1 MAWKSSAVAAHSEPP
16 SIFFYRCWSGVCG
29 KGYEDVVLECLRA
42 SGASRAA
49 GEDVVRASGAS
60 RAAAS
65 VAPHAS
71 VAQVLWSNTFQQKLV
86 EAMPA
91 GALCNH
97 FPRSTELSH
106 KHRLCRWMRRSARC
120 RRFTPRGFV
129 LPDEAAEW
137 ATAAAAA
144 ERLEA
149 KVPPPPP
156 PPPPPS
162 PSPTPRPQQQPPQQ
176 QQQQQQRLWIVK
188 PAQAGSG
195 RHVRVL
201 GGAAAVGEEA
211 ARCAASKQL
220 KRASHSAVAQEYVER
235 PLLIRGRKF
244 DLRLYVLVTD
254 VGGNASAAATSGG
267 GGAAASVAAG
277 LGKAPPRAFLFR
289 EGFVRFASEA
299 YSLAP
304 PFSKF
309 AHLTNNAVNRK
320 NVAGGEASL
329 ANWSLSQLSSWM
341 QHARSGSGGGTGEG
355 SGVGGGFEAQVWGG
369 VRELVAA
376 VLLGVSVPLA
386 DALLQAK
393 ARVSEAGG
401 GRGNQTAEQAAA
413 AGREE
418 GRAGG
423 SNSSSS
429 SSSNSFG
436 CFELFGFDV
445 LIDEELR
452 PWLLEVNAQPALG
465 VGGALDMAIDRAM
478 LQALFGIVLGDDSPA
493 AAAASAPA
501 HPLPT
506 AHDFDR
512 LPHPALCVF
521 EDLAV
526 ELAAA
531 AE

>member
-1 MAWKSSAVAAHSEPP
+1 MAASSAVAAHHEPP

-29 KGYEDVVLECLRA
+29 KGYEDVVLECL
-42 SGASRAA
+42 
-49 GEDVVRASGAS
+49 RASGAS

-91 GALCNH
+91 HALCNH

-106 KHRLCRWMRRSARC
+106 KHRLCRWMRRSTRC

-144 ERLEA
+144 ERPEA
-149 KVPPPPP
+149 KA

-162 PSPTPRPQQQPPQQ
+162 PSPPPRPPRPQQQEQEQQQQEEEQEQQ

-188 PAQAGSG
+188 PAQAGGG

-254 VGGNASAAATSGG
+254 VGGNASAAAAS
-267 GGAAASVAAG
+267 GAAAAPVAAG
-277 LGKAPPRAFLFR
+277 LGGKAPPRAFLFR

-341 QHARSGSGGGTGEG
+341 RHARSGSGGGSGEG
-355 SGVGGGFEAQVWGG
+355 GGVGGGCFEAQVWGC

-386 DALLQAK
+386 DALLQAR

-401 GRGNQTAEQAAA
+401 GQGDQTAEQAAVA
-413 AGREE
+413 EREE
-418 GRAGG
+418 GRAEG
-423 SNSSSS
+423 SSSRSSSS
-429 SSSNSFG
+429 GSSNSFG

-493 AAAASAPA
+493 AAAAPAPA

-506 AHDFDR
+506 ARDFDR